1 MQRLVALL
9 VGALFELSQVSG
21 SYVNREHFAPSTES
35 VLMQMLS
42 LSSRGTKICPQP
54 TCGVGECSWPGVSCE
69 KGKVVQ
75 LTLPGAGLRMQ
86 FPSNMFSL
94 SELRVLDLRNNEL
107 VGPLPAAMPLQLTTI
122 NLAHNDLSG
131 TIPQSWASLPHLQ
144 RVWLQ
149 GNRIDGPLPAGW
161 QEDCGALAV
170 DGPTLPEAPSLVLV
184 CVSTVQHQK
193 DSSEREDALA
203 SVLTTPAAPAAA
215 HGEASR
221 GTLHGSRDNV
231 RPTKPQD
238 MPAVTGLR
246 PRGSIV
252 PLNPRGYCG
261 VPRESGAHVISTSR
275 PCCSPP
281 CRVKRRCAL
290 PGHPPAAG
298 CHCDGCGPVH
308 LLQKTA
314 CSARRTSTA
323 WCGGPAGWSCGTPP
337 QETRRRKC
345 DAGRL
350 HINQRSN
357 HSHHAE

>member
-69 KGKVVQ
+69 KGKVVE

-170 DGPTLPEAPSLVLV
+170 GEWARSLRWHARLPGVWRWHSSEELQHSKPRNSTQSPVADGPTLPEAPSLVLV

-215 HGEASR
+215 HGSSA
-221 GTLHGSRDNV
+221 GVLCLAILLPLAAIAT
-231 RPTKPQD
+231 
-238 MPAVTGLR
+238 AVALCTCYR
-246 PRGSIV
+246 KQR
-252 PLNPRGYCG
+252 
-261 VPRESGAHVISTSR
+261 A
-275 PCCSPP
+275 PP
-281 CRVKRRCAL
+281 VAPAL
-290 PGHPPAAG
+290 PGVEDRQAGAVELHPRKRGGENVTLAA
-298 CHCDGCGPVH
+298 
-308 LLQKTA
+308 
-314 CSARRTSTA
+314 STSTS
-323 WCGGPAGWSCGTPP
+323 GPIIVIMPNEKEWAIASRSAGKPSG
-337 QETRRRKC
+337 
-345 DAGRL
+345 
-350 HINQRSN
+350 
-357 HSHHAE
+357 

>member
-215 HGEASR
+215 HGSSA
-221 GTLHGSRDNV
+221 GVLCLAILLPLAAIAT
-231 RPTKPQD
+231 
-238 MPAVTGLR
+238 AVALCTCYR
-246 PRGSIV
+246 KQR
-252 PLNPRGYCG
+252 
-261 VPRESGAHVISTSR
+261 A
-275 PCCSPP
+275 PP
-281 CRVKRRCAL
+281 VAPAL
-290 PGHPPAAG
+290 PGVEDRQAGAVELHPRKRGGENVTLAA
-298 CHCDGCGPVH
+298 
-308 LLQKTA
+308 
-314 CSARRTSTA
+314 STSTS
-323 WCGGPAGWSCGTPP
+323 GPIIVIMPNEKEWAIASRSAGKPSG
-337 QETRRRKC
+337 
-345 DAGRL
+345 
-350 HINQRSN
+350 
-357 HSHHAE
+357 